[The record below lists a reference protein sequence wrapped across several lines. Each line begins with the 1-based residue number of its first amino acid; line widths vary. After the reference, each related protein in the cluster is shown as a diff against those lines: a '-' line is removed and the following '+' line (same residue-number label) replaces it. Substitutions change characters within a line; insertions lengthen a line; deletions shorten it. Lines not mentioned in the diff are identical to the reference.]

1 MRELFSSVKEVLLE
15 ACRESGS
22 TPLQEVIGCISV
34 AALIPTLWLFLYM
47 LGAR

>member
-1 MRELFSSVKEVLLE
+1 MFKNMKELLKE
-15 ACRESGS
+15 ACRENDN
-22 TPLQEVIGCISV
+22 TPLQEVIGCISM

>member
-1 MRELFSSVKEVLLE
+1 MFKTMKELLKE

-22 TPLQEVIGCISV
+22 TPLQEVVGYISF

-47 LGAR
+47 CGAR